1 MRDKN
6 QLGNHKIMLS
16 KHMTASRSNICP
28 HCVPHYVAP
37 HWGKS
42 TILTSWRGTLLCTS
56 EEVKNQGFIPSKI
69 KLPNLTLKSLK
80 YRTDDIGMGRN
91 RQVTCMICNKSMR
104 SDNINRHMKSH
115 TSDSISQQ
123 GSRPQDSGS
132 RTTEC
137 LLCGKTI
144 LRKNISRHE
153 EQSCRASCWRNLK
166 RNREGAPNLLSIAT
180 SVNEQMS
187 CV

>member
-1 MRDKN
+1 MY
-6 QLGNHKIMLS
+6 L
-16 KHMTASRSNICP
+16 
-28 HCVPHYVAP
+28 
-37 HWGKS
+37 
-42 TILTSWRGTLLCTS
+42 RGGQ
-56 EEVKNQGFIPSKI
+56 NQGFIPSKI

-144 LRKNISRHE
+144 LRKNLSRHE
-153 EQSCRASCWRNLK
+153 TKSCTVLCWNK
-166 RNREGAPNLLSIAT
+166 VKANIMATTTPNSIMT
-180 SVNEQMS
+180 VEDQEMS
-187 CV
+187 MAHSDMQPYEINS